1 MNETIMKPK
10 NETMMKP
17 NLLDISGAA
26 FALGVTDRMVR
37 RLVEQRRIRVY
48 KVGKHV
54 RIAQSD
60 IAEYL
65 QSNMREV
72 REL

>member
-1 MNETIMKPK
+1 MNEAMNETIMKS
-10 NETMMKP
+10 
-17 NLLDISGAA
+17 NLLDISAA
-26 FALGVTDRMVR
+26 ATALGVPPRMVR

-60 IAEYL
+60 IADYL

>member
-1 MNETIMKPK
+1 
-10 NETMMKP
+10 MMKP
-17 NLLDISGAA
+17 NLLDIAGAA
-26 FALGVTDRMVR
+26 LELGVTDRMVR

-60 IAEYL
+60 IDQYL
-65 QSNMREV
+65 QSHMREV

>member
-1 MNETIMKPK
+1 MNETM
-10 NETMMKP
+10 TKP

-26 FALGVTDRMVR
+26 EALGVSPRMVR

-60 IAEYL
+60 INEFL

-72 REL
+72 REC

>member
-1 MNETIMKPK
+1 MNETITKAY
-10 NETMMKP
+10 
-17 NLLDISGAA
+17 LLDISGAA
-26 FALGVTDRMVR
+26 EALGVSPRMVR
-37 RLVEQRRIRVY
+37 RLIEQRRIRVF

-60 IAEYL
+60 INEFL
-65 QSNMREV
+65 QSNVREV

>member
-1 MNETIMKPK
+1 MNETMTKS
-10 NETMMKP
+10 

-26 FALGVTDRMVR
+26 LALGVTDRMVR

-60 IAEYL
+60 INEFL
-65 QSNMREV
+65 QSNVREV
-72 REL
+72 REC

>member
-1 MNETIMKPK
+1 MNEAMNETMV
-10 NETMMKP
+10 KP
-17 NLLDISGAA
+17 NLLDIPRAA
-26 FALGVTDRMVR
+26 LALGVTDRMVR

-60 IAEYL
+60 INEFL
-65 QSNMREV
+65 QSNVREV